1 MSEDKTLKEN
11 ISTGS
16 LASLRNGS
24 SVAARKHCSII
35 SSNFLLLLNFI
46 PLGISFIPLD
56 HPQTIVLPPGC
67 FYSFQVFGKLQILID
82 PLFFFLLLKCQLL
95 SSMDSCLFF
104 FEIKNQ
110 WKLQKLN
117 NSLTSFFGPLFHL
130 LRKNFFPR
138 FITSLPKVP
147 YTLIKLLQFFWGL
160 WINLHL
166 FSLLAFDLLLL
177 IV

>member
-1 MSEDKTLKEN
+1 MFHSSHTLGSFVFLLMSEDKTLKEN

-82 PLFFFLLLKCQLL
+82 PLFFF
-95 SSMDSCLFF
+95 SSSSANFCL
-104 FEIKNQ
+104 Q
-110 WKLQKLN
+110 W
-117 NSLTSFFGPLFHL
+117 TP
-130 LRKNFFPR
+130 
-138 FITSLPKVP
+138 VC
-147 YTLIKLLQFFWGL
+147 
-160 WINLHL
+160 
-166 FSLLAFDLLLL
+166 FSLRLKILFQCNSVAGLHFLSLRS
-177 IV
+177 